1 MQLLTNVSSAPPPPI
16 GLARRNISRHL
27 LSVVVT
33 ALAAMAAIAISLV
46 AWNLAIQQRFAAAEM
61 AITVRAIA
69 AALDQQLLVTTSALE
84 GLAATMVVDGDP
96 QRLYR
101 VAQAVKDKHSHW
113 SHVTLRDADGSV
125 VFSTKVPYGTSVPTV
140 ADINPELAEAMST
153 GQPQISG
160 LLYGPIANEHV
171 GAVLVP
177 VQVKDGK
184 RYALI
189 AAVTTSKWEALLR
202 EQPIPDGWV
211 AGIIDQ
217 NGIVVARTRAAERF
231 VGKPAPGWVQNAIQ
245 TAPTGQATGPAF
257 EGEPLSLVFSRSKLS
272 GWTVAFAAPASV
284 FEDPLHRSLWSAAA
298 ISVLALGCASLLVL
312 RYARRL
318 SRSVTGL
325 AQVAEAL
332 QTPGAA
338 LPPPPATNLEEL
350 ASVYDTMRNT
360 SVLLRRAEDQRIMS
374 MRELQHRVKNDLQAI
389 LSLLALEGCQAKCE
403 ETIRILEELQGRV
416 EALRL
421 VHSRLYEASQVGVVE
436 LGDYLVELCANA
448 LALHGRGLAGG
459 IALRTRVDHAYVDHN
474 TAVSLGLIANEF
486 ITNSAKHAFPQGS
499 GTITL
504 ALLVTKPG
512 EIHLCLSDNGVG
524 LPPELA
530 RSSGLEL
537 ISMLAA
543 QVGAESAWTTSPQTS
558 LRLILHTG
566 DAGHT
571 D

>member
-1 MQLLTNVSSAPPPPI
+1 MQLLTNISPPPPPPI

-33 ALAAMAAIAISLV
+33 ALAAMAAIAVSLV
-46 AWNLAIQQRFAAAEM
+46 AWNLATQRRFAAAEM

-125 VFSTKVPYGTSVPTV
+125 VFSTKVPYGTTVPTV
-140 ADINPELAEAMST
+140 ADVNSELAEAMST

-189 AAVTTSKWEALLR
+189 AAVTTSKWETLLR

-211 AGIIDQ
+211 AGIIDR
-217 NGIVVARTRAAERF
+217 NGVVVARTRAAEQF
-231 VGKPAPGWVQNAIQ
+231 VGKPAPGWVQRAIQ
-245 TAPTGQATGPAF
+245 SSPTGQAAGPAL
-257 EGEPLSLVFSRSKLS
+257 EGEPLSLVFSRSKVS

-284 FEDPLHRSLWSAAA
+284 FEEPLRQSLWSAAA
-298 ISVLALGCASLLVL
+298 VSVLALGCASLLVL

-318 SRSVTGL
+318 SRSVAGL

-338 LPPPPATNLEEL
+338 FPPPPPTNLEEL

-360 SVLLRRAEDQRIMS
+360 SVLLRRAEDQRAMS

-389 LSLLALEGCQAKCE
+389 LSLLALESGQAKSE

-436 LGDYLVELCANA
+436 LGDYLLELCANA
-448 LALHGRGLAGG
+448 VALHGRGLAGG
-459 IALRTRVDHAYVDHN
+459 IALRTSVDHAYVDHN

-504 ALLVTKPG
+504 ALLVAKPG
-512 EIHLCLSDNGVG
+512 EIHLSLSDNGVG
-524 LPPELA
+524 LPPERV

-537 ISMLAA
+537 ITMLAE

-558 LRLILHTG
+558 LRLTLHTG
-566 DAGHT
+566 AAGHT

>member
-1 MQLLTNVSSAPPPPI
+1 MQLLTNTSPSSPPPI

-33 ALAAMAAIAISLV
+33 ALAAMAAIAVGLV
-46 AWNLAIQQRFAAAEM
+46 AWNQATQRRFAAAEM

-69 AALDQQLLVTTSALE
+69 AALDQQLLVTTSTLE

-96 QRLYR
+96 ERLYR
-101 VAQAVKDKHSHW
+101 VVQAVKDKHSHW
-113 SHVTLRDADGSV
+113 SHVTLRDADGRV
-125 VFSTKVPYGTSVPTV
+125 VFSTKVPYGTPVPTF
-140 ADINPELAEAMST
+140 ADLSPELARAMTT

-177 VQVKDGK
+177 VQAKDGK

-189 AAVTTSKWEALLR
+189 AAVTTSKWGALLR

-211 AGIIDQ
+211 AGIIDR
-217 NGIVVARTRAAERF
+217 NGIVVARTRAAEQF

-245 TAPTGQATGPAF
+245 TAPTGQATGPAL

-284 FEDPLHRSLWSAAA
+284 FEEPLRRSLWSAAA

-318 SRSVTGL
+318 SKSVTGL

-338 LPPPPATNLEEL
+338 LPPPPPANLEEL

-360 SVLLRRAEDQRIMS
+360 SLLLRRAEDQRIMS

-389 LSLLALEGCQAKCE
+389 LSLLALESGQARSE
-403 ETIRILEELQGRV
+403 ETIRILDQLQGRI

-436 LGDYLVELCANA
+436 LGEYLLELCANA
-448 LALHGRGLAGG
+448 VALHGRGLAGG
-459 IALRTRVDHAYVDHN
+459 IALRTSVDHAYVDHN

-512 EIHLCLSDNGVG
+512 EIQLNLSDNGVG
-524 LPPELA
+524 LPPERV

-537 ISMLAA
+537 IGMLAE
-543 QVGAESAWTTSPQTS
+543 QVGAEAAWTTSPQTS

>member
-1 MQLLTNVSSAPPPPI
+1 MQLLTSVSPLSPPLI

-33 ALAAMAAIAISLV
+33 AMAAMAAIAISLV
-46 AWNLAIQQRFAAAEM
+46 AWNLATQRRFAAAEM

-84 GLAATMVVDGDP
+84 ALAATMVVDGDP
-96 QRLYR
+96 ERLYR

-125 VFSTKVPYGTSVPTV
+125 VFSTKVPYGTSVPTI
-140 ADINPELAEAMST
+140 ADIGPELAEAMTT

-177 VQVKDGK
+177 IQAKDSK

-189 AAVTTSKWEALLR
+189 AAVTTSKWETLLR

-211 AGIIDQ
+211 AGIIDR
-217 NGIVVARTRAAERF
+217 NGVVVARTRAAEQF
-231 VGKPAPGWVQNAIQ
+231 VGKPAPGWVRKAIQ
-245 TAPTGQATGPAF
+245 TAPTGQATGPAL
-257 EGEPLSLVFSRSKLS
+257 EGEPLSLVFSRSKVS
-272 GWTVAFAAPASV
+272 GWAVAFAAPASV
-284 FEDPLHRSLWSAAA
+284 FEDPLRRSLWSAAA

-325 AQVAEAL
+325 VQVAEAL

-338 LPPPPATNLEEL
+338 LPPPPPINLEEL

-389 LSLLALEGCQAKCE
+389 LSLLALEGGQAKSE

-448 LALHGRGLAGG
+448 VALHGRNLAGG
-459 IALRTRVDHAYVDHN
+459 IALRTSVDHVYVDHN

-504 ALLVTKPG
+504 ALLVAKPG
-512 EIHLCLSDNGVG
+512 EIHLRLSDNGVG
-524 LPPELA
+524 LPPERM

-537 ISMLAA
+537 IAMLAE

-558 LRLILHTG
+558 LRLLLHTG
-566 DAGHT
+566 GAGQAS
-571 D
+571 